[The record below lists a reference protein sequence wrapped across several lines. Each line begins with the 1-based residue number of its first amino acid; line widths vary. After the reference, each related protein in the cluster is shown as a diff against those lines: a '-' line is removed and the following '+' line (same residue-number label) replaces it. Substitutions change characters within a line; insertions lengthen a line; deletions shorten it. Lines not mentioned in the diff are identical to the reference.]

1 MDLAQFFATIRAA
14 PFAGSLSQEAV
25 DGVSAILAAF
35 QVYGDGDR
43 GKLAYILAT
52 AFHEGDR
59 FRTMREYASGEA
71 YEGRRDLGNT
81 TAGDGR
87 RFRGRGFVQI
97 TGRRNYTDWAK
108 RLGVDLVGNPD
119 LAEQRPIAA
128 RILVEGMML
137 GTFTGRK
144 LGDYV
149 AGTKVDY
156 REARRVVN
164 GTDKAELIAG
174 HARQFEVALDGAGY
188 DGASAGAVPETPAV
202 VIVPPAQTPVPIGHN
217 GGPPLEPEPV
227 AKPTPTGGPVSK
239 ANGGAI
245 GVIVVS
251 PLLGLMAKFGWIPA
265 SIATDPEVLIQVT
278 ALLLAAGAWAGTYL
292 APRNAETRP

>member
-1 MDLAQFFATIRAA
+1 MDLDKFFDTIRAR
-14 PFAGSLSQEAV
+14 PFGGSLSQQAV
-25 DGVSAILAAF
+25 DCVSAILAAF
-35 QVYGDGDR
+35 KVYGDGDR
-43 GKLAYILAT
+43 GKLAYMLAT
-52 AFHEGDR
+52 GFHEADR
-59 FRTMREYASGEA
+59 FRTMTEYASGDA

-81 TAGDGR
+81 VGGDGR
-87 RFRGRGFVQI
+87 RFRGRGLVQI
-97 TGRRNYTDWAK
+97 TGRRNYADWTK

-119 LAEQRPIAA
+119 LAEQLPIAA
-128 RILVEGMML
+128 RILVEGMMR

-149 AGTKVDY
+149 DGTKVDY

-174 HARQFEVALDGAGY
+174 YARQFEVALDGAGY
-188 DGASAGAVPETPAV
+188 DGAEAESAPDLPAV
-202 VIVPPAQTPVPIGHN
+202 VILPAPTPAPVGHN
-217 GGPPLEPEPV
+217 GGPPLNDPPALQPV
-227 AKPTPTGGPVSK
+227 PTGGPVSK

-278 ALLLAAGAWAGTYL
+278 ALLLAAGAWLGTYL
-292 APRNAETRP
+292 APKNAEAAR